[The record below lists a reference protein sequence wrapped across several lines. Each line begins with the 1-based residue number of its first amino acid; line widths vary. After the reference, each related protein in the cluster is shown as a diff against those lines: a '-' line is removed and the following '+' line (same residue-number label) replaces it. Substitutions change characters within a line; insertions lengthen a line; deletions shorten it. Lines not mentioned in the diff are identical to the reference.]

1 MPSNN
6 LKMIRIKG
14 DSLKAIKQVMNETNR
29 NITCAA
35 EYLIK
40 NGLLVFLNEQK
51 CLNELK
57 SIALNNEKNNKKED
71 GNSN

>member
-1 MPSNN
+1 MSNNN

-14 DSLKAIKQVMNETNR
+14 DSLKAIKQVMNDTNR

-51 CLNELK
+51 YINDLK
-57 SIALNNEKNNKKED
+57 SFALNNEKNNKKED
-71 GNSN
+71 GNIN